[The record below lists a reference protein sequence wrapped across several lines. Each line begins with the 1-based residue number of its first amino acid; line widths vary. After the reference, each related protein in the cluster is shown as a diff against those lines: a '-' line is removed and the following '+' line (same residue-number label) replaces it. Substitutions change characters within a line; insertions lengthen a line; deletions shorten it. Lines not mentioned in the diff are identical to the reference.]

1 MIALALFILQLFAT
15 FAYAD
20 TAVLHPLDPLSQS
33 EINTSV
39 AVLKAAGH
47 VDDKTR
53 FVFLTLREPNKP
65 AVLKWRPGTPV
76 TREAFVII
84 AFRRG
89 AAARVFGR
97 SPLPALLFVLSSQA
111 PRPSFGGNDPPL
123 PASARSLPGQHDQGR
138 RAPKTCSMRRSGSTR
153 QQDTRPG
160 SGGSPILHLSP

>member
-84 AFRRG
+84 KQGAQTDEAVVDLSGPPCDRG
-89 AAARVFGR
+89 ARSRVF
-97 SPLPALLFVLSSQA
+97 SP
-111 PRPSFGGNDPPL
+111 RY
-123 PASARSLPGQHDQGR
+123 
-138 RAPKTCSMRRSGSTR
+138 
-153 QQDTRPG
+153 
-160 SGGSPILHLSP
+160 